1 LIAFSARV
9 EQHTSVLLGMQC
21 IGAASDQAIDQPPS
35 TSNPCPETN
44 GASSE
49 ARNATT
55 FCIRYAFPSGA
66 IFGWE
71 FTKAG
76 EAIQVDVDG
85 PLALDSQE
93 LMVDAAAQ
101 GVGLAYEWE
110 DRAAP
115 YIADGRLR
123 YCLED
128 WCTTEENLFLYF
140 PSRKHQSAGLRA
152 LIEAIR
158 A

>member
-1 LIAFSARV
+1 MPRNKRRV
-9 EQHTSVLLGMQC
+9 IGSQERNDILHSLRLSQRRHLWLGIHQ
-21 IGAASDQAIDQPPS
+21 G
-35 TSNPCPETN
+35 
-44 GASSE
+44 G
-49 ARNATT
+49 R
-55 FCIRYAFPSGA
+55 
-66 IFGWE
+66 
-71 FTKAG
+71 
-76 EAIQVDVDG
+76 AIQVDVDG

-101 GVGLAYEWE
+101 GVGLAYVWE